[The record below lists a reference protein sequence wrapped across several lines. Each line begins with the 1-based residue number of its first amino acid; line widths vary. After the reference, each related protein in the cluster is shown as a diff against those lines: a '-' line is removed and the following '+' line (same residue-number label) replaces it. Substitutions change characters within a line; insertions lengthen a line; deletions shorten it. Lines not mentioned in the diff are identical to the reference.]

1 MNCVFSEPINLSTT
15 TESWAFSKM
24 VCDNP
29 TTTELIINPDFP
41 ERSFFVEKSFS
52 YGDAVVV
59 FFLTLFLI
67 FGITAGVFN
76 FFWKK

>member
-1 MNCVFSEPINLSTT
+1 MVELIQNTT
-15 TESWAFSKM
+15 TGAEFY
-24 VCDNP
+24 
-29 TTTELIINPDFP
+29 I
-41 ERSFFVEKSFS
+41 EKTFS

-67 FGITAGVFN
+67 FGIAIGVFN